1 MNWNSEIRW
10 PKSEGGIDAAK
21 PLECGDSSPL
31 SAGDLSP
38 SNKVGWTILEKMLAA
53 GVLSRRSA
61 RCCLADQ
68 SAKQRK
74 RRQVAALQSPA
85 GACFAVFQHALT
97 LLILC
102 GGLLRAGAQLPADF
116 PRIVVSNYNPAAVSP
131 GCVFLAVASEL
142 PGGGAYLMIVTNN
155 GSIVWH
161 EKLAVPGIYDF
172 KALPNG
178 YLACAP
184 FITAHSWTDG
194 GDAVHQIRD
203 ENYALRETITG
214 GNGYV
219 AESHDFQMLPNG
231 NVLQFGYYLSEVDM
245 SQLVPSGHPA
255 ALVSGGVVQELDAQ
269 RNVIFQWRSW
279 DHYPFAGNVAGTNAV
294 IDAFH
299 LNTIDRDTDG
309 HILIA
314 TPQGVKKLNRQTGE
328 ILWHLGGAENQ
339 FTFVGVTPQ
348 EGTNSFGGH
357 NFNRLPNGNVLIYD
371 NGSRDPAGAPSKV
384 HEYQLN
390 EIPKVAT
397 RVWTYTSSPAIQAT
411 HGGSAQRLAN
421 GNTFI
426 GWGGASGDKIPTCT
440 EVTPAGQKVFEI
452 YFTNSLVESYRA
464 FRFNWP
470 PTNKLEFTKSDLA
483 TGNTYVFTNT
493 GVSLEVLDGG
503 GGYNE
508 FTVTRQPYAPVD
520 PVFQETAPRVLPV
533 RVRMIATAIPALTA
547 TVSFDALSF
556 GFSQPTNL
564 TIYYRAQAGQG
575 SFIAQPTDYNPL
587 THALRTTL
595 TMSSTADEMGEF
607 IFGYPD
613 SPDVAFAPLLAKPE
627 NYRGIQTRE
636 VIAPSL
642 ATTGVVYTVNQQR
655 PISLSWLPKGMAR
668 WFELEI
674 ATNQAFTTPIIAV
687 PYQTVAYYLW
697 SNALP
702 NTAYFYR
709 VKTWNDAGASGWST
723 GAFQTV
729 APAIQVTAPNG
740 SEAWRRGVKHFIRW
754 NDNLAEGVVIDL
766 YKAGAF
772 LKSLNTNSSAGAYEW
787 EAGLD
792 LLPASDYAIRIRSAT
807 NAALF
812 DTSDANFSIID
823 APTIIASSV
832 TRLLDGRVQF
842 SLTAPGADQA
852 TVFGSTNFTAWQ
864 ALQTVTVTNGS
875 AVFTDAMA
883 ATFAS
888 RWYRL
893 RVP

>member
-1 MNWNSEIRW
+1 MNSKSAIRW
-10 PKSEGGIDAAK
+10 TKSQGGI
-21 PLECGDSSPL
+21 
-31 SAGDLSP
+31 
-38 SNKVGWTILEKMLAA
+38 V
-53 GVLSRRSA
+53 
-61 RCCLADQ
+61 
-68 SAKQRK
+68 
-74 RRQVAALQSPA
+74 
-85 GACFAVFQHALT
+85 AVFQQALT
-97 LLILC
+97 VLILWC
-102 GGLLRAGAQLPADF
+102 VLLKAHAQLPADF
-116 PRIVVSNYNPAAVSP
+116 PRIVVSNYNPSAVSP

-155 GSIVWH
+155 GNIVWY

-172 KALPNG
+172 KVLPNG
-178 YLACAP
+178 HLTCAP
-184 FITAHSWTDG
+184 FIAAHSWTNG

-219 AESHDFQMLPNG
+219 AESRDFKMLPNG

-245 SQLVPSGHPA
+245 SQLVPGGHPA

-269 RNVIFQWRSW
+269 RNVILQWRTW
-279 DHYPFAGNVAGTNAV
+279 DHYPFAGNVTGTTAV

-299 LNTIDRDTDG
+299 LNTIDQDTDG

-314 TPQGVKKLNRQTGE
+314 TPQEVKKLNRQTGE
-328 ILWHLGGAENQ
+328 ILWHLGGTENQ

-371 NGSRDPAGAPSKV
+371 NGIRDPGGVPSKV
-384 HEYQLN
+384 HEYHLN
-390 EIPKVAT
+390 EITKVAT
-397 RVWTYTSSPAIQAT
+397 RVWAYTSSPAIKAT

-426 GWGGASGDKIPTCT
+426 GWGGANGDKIPTCT
-440 EVTPAGQKVFEI
+440 EITPAGQKVFEI

-470 PTNKLEFTKSDLA
+470 PTNKLEFTRLELA
-483 TGNTYVFTNT
+483 TGNTYDFPGT
-493 GVSLEVLDGG
+493 GVTLDVQVGG
-503 GGYNE
+503 EGYNE

-520 PVFQETAPRVLPV
+520 PSFQETAPRVLPV
-533 RVRMIATAIPALTA
+533 RVSMIAFAIPSLTA
-547 TVSFDALSF
+547 TVSFNALSF

-595 TMSSTADEMGEF
+595 TMNSTADDMGEF
-607 IFGYPD
+607 IFGYLD
-613 SPDVAFAPLLAKPE
+613 LPDVAFAPLLAKPE
-627 NYRGIQTRE
+627 NYRGIQTHE

-642 ATTGVVYTVNQQR
+642 ATTGVVYAVNRQL
-655 PISLSWLPKGMAR
+655 PISLSWSPKGMAR
-668 WFELEI
+668 WYELEI

-687 PYQTVAYYLW
+687 PYQTAAYYLW

-702 NTAYFYR
+702 NTTYFYR

-729 APAIQVTAPNG
+729 APAIQVTTPNG
-740 SEAWRRGVKHFIRW
+740 GEAWCRGVKNFIRW
-754 NDNLAEGVVIDL
+754 NDNLAESIVIDL
-766 YKAGAF
+766 YKAGVF
-772 LKSLNTNSSAGAYEW
+772 LKSLNTNSIAGAYQW
-787 EAGLD
+787 EVGLD
-792 LLPASDYAIRIRSAT
+792 LLPASDYSIKIRSAT
-807 NAALF
+807 IATVF

-823 APTIIASSV
+823 APSIIASSV
-832 TRLLDGRVQF
+832 TRLPDGRVQF
-842 SLTAPGADQA
+842 AFSAPGAAQA
-852 TVFGSTNFTAWQ
+852 TMLGSTNLTAWE
-864 ALQTVTVTNGS
+864 ALQAITVTNGS
-875 AVFTDAMA
+875 AVFTDATA
-883 ATFAS
+883 ASFAN